1 MSYQLTDLGKSL
13 SISIVLSTGPGP
25 GPGPT
30 WCRHVCRCINKQA
43 PSPCKKKENDT
54 RRQCMEAV
62 QQHASLVCLAPPPM
76 TIQPGVQSRRVV
88 PLPPRR
94 RQAIGRNLLASTAGV
109 IHSVGAFANCAAS
122 FSPSNPNHSSHTST
136 PNRSAT
142 RTPLKIIYTHRER
155 DTSALLMLRT
165 HAAEGRPIS
174 RSFLFCFVVVNLS
187 GSSSF

>member
-1 MSYQLTDLGKSL
+1 
-13 SISIVLSTGPGP
+13 
-25 GPGPT
+25 
-30 WCRHVCRCINKQA
+30 
-43 PSPCKKKENDT
+43 
-54 RRQCMEAV
+54 
-62 QQHASLVCLAPPPM
+62 M
-76 TIQPGVQSRRVV
+76 TIQSRRVV

-142 RTPLKIIYTHRER
+142 RTPLEIIYTRGER

-165 HAAEGRPIS
+165 HAAERRPIS
-174 RSFLFCFVVVNLS
+174 RSFLFCFVLLLLIYLGVLRFNTP
-187 GSSSF
+187 SSVSHLRFRIGRKKKTMIWEIFGWARGYSLLGHLVM